1 MTERAPEEEEEEKHP
16 MDASSAS
23 ATNMDRLTEARLE
36 EIEQHIKQT
45 QPLTS
50 ALLPLSTLEAEYAT
64 AEPGTTTFVAGLQA
78 LSTVQG
84 YSNVRLIRG
93 DGNCYYR
100 AVLYRLAELVLES
113 PPSFGKRLLA
123 TLKDSWDRLLA
134 LGYDADMLETF
145 YDCIM
150 DLFQRLLDNKL
161 DAAALHAELNT
172 EHSTSD
178 FGIWYLRVLVSGH
191 LKQDPDRFLPFT
203 NGLSMDQFCQSQVEP
218 VGKECEQVQVLALA
232 EALHL
237 PVHVLYLDGHA
248 LVQGKVVQHSF
259 GPPVVDSSSENN
271 VSLHVLYRPGHYDIL
286 YPSI

>member
-1 MTERAPEEEEEEKHP
+1 MTERSPKEEEEE
-16 MDASSAS
+16 SAS
-23 ATNMDRLTEARLE
+23 ATSNMDRLTEARLE

-50 ALLPLSTLEAEYAT
+50 AVLPLSTLEAEYAT

-113 PPSFGKRLLA
+113 PPSLGKRLLA
-123 TLKDSWDRLLA
+123 TLKESWDRLLA

-145 YDCIM
+145 YDCIT
-150 DLFQRLLDNKL
+150 DLFQRCMENKL
-161 DAAALHAELNT
+161 DAASLHAELNAD
-172 EHSTSD
+172 HSTSD

-203 NGLSMDQFCQSQVEP
+203 NGMSMDQFCQSQVEP

-248 LVQGKVVQHSF
+248 LVNGKVVQHSF
-259 GPPVVDSSSENN
+259 GPPVVDDSSSENT

-286 YPSI
+286 YPST